1 MVEKFSLKKIPRPKR
16 PSKVFKKVSK
26 SKINNLWQYR
36 NFGPDESLVIT
47 EALINS
53 VGEGMILVDEYGYIS
68 HVNQLA
74 LDILGFDRE
83 DLESKWLQDVL
94 PGFDINGNP
103 IPADERLLATA
114 FVTGQPVSD
123 TINYRRKDGSLV
135 PVLNTSSP
143 FIVKDKPMGGIVVF
157 RDVSKELQVERA
169 KDEFVS
175 LASHQLRTP
184 LTSIRFFAELLK
196 DPFYGKL
203 TKRQASYLDKIL
215 FSTDRM
221 ISLVSELLNIS
232 RLNLGRLEIQPVK
245 TNLNNFVQNQ
255 IIEVTPMAKKS
266 RVKLIFINKI
276 DKSETTMIDR
286 TLLSQVIHNLLTNAI
301 RYCAA
306 SNPGE
311 VTLKLNKNVKSYLI
325 SVSDNGIG
333 IPKAASPRIYDRFFR
348 AENAKQTE
356 VEGTGLGLY
365 LVKSIVESSGG
376 GIRHESKEGIG
387 TTFRITL
394 PLSGMSA
401 VDKD

>member
-1 MVEKFSLKKIPRPKR
+1 
-16 PSKVFKKVSK
+16 
-26 SKINNLWQYR
+26 
-36 NFGPDESLVIT
+36 
-47 EALINS
+47 
-53 VGEGMILVDEYGYIS
+53 MILVDEYGYIS
-68 HVNQLA
+68 HVNQPA
-74 LDILGFDRE
+74 LDILGFDRKE
-83 DLESKWLQDVL
+83 LESQWLQEVL

-114 FVTGQPVSD
+114 FITGHPVSD
-123 TINYRRKDGSLV
+123 TVNYRRKDGTMV
-135 PVLNTSSP
+135 PVFNTSSP

-157 RDVSKELQVERA
+157 RDVSKELQIEKA

-184 LTSIRFFAELLK
+184 LTSIRFFAELLR

-203 TKRQASYLDKIL
+203 TKKQINYLDKIL

-255 IIEVTPMAKKS
+255 IIEVTPLAKKS
-266 RVKLIFINKI
+266 RVKLIFVNKI

-306 SNPGE
+306 ADPGE
-311 VTLKLNKNVKSYLI
+311 VTVKLNKNTKSYLL

-333 IPKAASPRIYDRFFR
+333 IPRAASPRIYDRFFR
-348 AENAKQTE
+348 ADNAKQAE
-356 VEGTGLGLY
+356 AEGTGLGLY
-365 LVKSIVESSGG
+365 LVKSVIESSGG
-376 GIRHESKEGIG
+376 AIRHESKAGSG

-401 VDKD
+401 VEKD